1 MPVITPEMEAMIA
14 ATAMCYVATVN
25 ADGTPNLS
33 PKASLSV
40 IDGQTLG
47 FCNMASPQTVANLRD
62 NPAIEVNVVDIF
74 SRKGYRFKGTAT
86 LLQDGPE
93 FDLVANRL
101 LERAGADYVV
111 LDVVRIAVDAAKEV
125 VSPVY
130 TVYPDSREED
140 VRRHYR
146 DFYARQAG

>member
-1 MPVITPEMEAMIA
+1 MTISIITP
-14 ATAMCYVATVN
+14 TFNSVAT
-25 ADGTPNLS
+25 
-33 PKASLSV
+33 
-40 IDGQTLG
+40 
-47 FCNMASPQTVANLRD
+47 LRD
-62 NPAIEVNVVDIF
+62 NPAIDVNVVHIF
-74 SRKGYRFKGTAT
+74 SRQGYRLQGTPPF
-86 LLQDGPE
+86 LQDGPE